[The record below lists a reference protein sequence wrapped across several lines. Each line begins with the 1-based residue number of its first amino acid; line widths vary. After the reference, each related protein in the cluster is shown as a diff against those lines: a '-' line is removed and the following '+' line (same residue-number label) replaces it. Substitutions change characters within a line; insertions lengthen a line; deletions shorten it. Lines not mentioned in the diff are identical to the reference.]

1 MSVETWDKTGARNRR
16 WQQLVKYAPPYSPS
30 IDTSLPWWNTTAG
43 HATVHANN
51 SFITMDNKALYSPGW
66 TFWAMP
72 FGCMD
77 VVDASGT
84 APGTL
89 QATRNDSF
97 GCEGFYINSEG
108 YALNRD
114 YMVPA
119 YNMSDYYQIFPT
131 WSDGANVA
139 GYRRDK
145 VSPVSFVPAARLAHY
160 RTWTYGPPDFEFRAG
175 DVRKRLVIVF
185 NWDFSPRAQGITYDV
200 DNNAVELQVT
210 KLRAWRQSNRELC
223 QTNLC
228 ACPAT
233 TINETS
239 NAPASDYALNSSF
252 EVEAD
257 SRGTGWGGLGGQ
269 GGGEGQRVG
278 WRPIGLPAP

>member
-1 MSVETWDKTGARNRR
+1 MCCVFIDAGLLISEGKEVDVLSVETWDKTGAEKRR
-16 WQQLVKYAPPYSPS
+16 WQQLVKYASPYLPS
-30 IDTSLPWWNTTAG
+30 IDTSLPWWNTTTG
-43 HATVHANN
+43 HATVHANS
-51 SFITMDNKALYSPGW
+51 SFITMDNRAIYSPGW

-84 APGTL
+84 IPGTL
-89 QATRNDSF
+89 QATRDDSF

-119 YNMSDYYQIFPT
+119 YNISDYYQIFPT

-175 DVRKRLVIVF
+175 NVRKRLIIVF
-185 NWDFSPRAQGITYDV
+185 NWDFSPRAQGISYDV
-200 DNNAVELQVT
+200 DNNAVELQV
-210 KLRAWRQSNRELC
+210 RYIQS
-223 QTNLC
+223 
-228 ACPAT
+228 
-233 TINETS
+233 
-239 NAPASDYALNSSF
+239 
-252 EVEAD
+252 VEP
-257 SRGTGWGGLGGQ
+257 SQHKGYKKG
-269 GGGEGQRVG
+269 V
-278 WRPIGLPAP
+278 